1 MNFSPSLMQ
10 SGMRGRMAMRGL
22 RGLGQFDVGSG
33 SFDIGMQNPTVT
45 TTPSSSGVSTSA
57 PGASG
62 GFDWAG
68 TVQTGLKAAASIFGT
83 ATQASVQK
91 QQIEAQKA
99 VATAQ
104 PGGML
109 PQYLSPSYVYGQA
122 QQMPM
127 AIPLVIA
134 AAVIG
139 FVLLKR

>member
-1 MNFSPSLMQ
+1 
-10 SGMRGRMAMRGL
+10 
-22 RGLGQFDVGSG
+22 
-33 SFDIGMQNPTVT
+33 
-45 TTPSSSGVSTSA
+45 
-57 PGASG
+57 
-62 GFDWAG
+62 
-68 TVQTGLKAAASIFGT
+68 
-83 ATQASVQK
+83 VQK